1 VERRRVPP
9 VHCEEYRPDRER
21 ALASPDGDVSGFAD
35 RPPRRHH
42 GGLHERPK
50 EGNPGMT
57 NPEDF
62 QWPLPV
68 GLSDND
74 VKKVYVGLVVR
85 AAAFKESTVDKPT
98 DYMAALARADVSWI
112 EEELDRRG
120 VPRGTFDDIEPED
133 FGIFG

>member
-1 VERRRVPP
+1 MTCPGSLIVRRDSTTAG
-9 VHCEEYRPDRER
+9 CTND
-21 ALASPDGDVSGFAD
+21 DDQD
-35 RPPRRHH
+35 
-42 GGLHERPK
+42 PK

-74 VKKVYVGLVVR
+74 VKKVYVGLVAR
-85 AAAFKESTVDKPT
+85 AAAFKESTVDEPT

-133 FGIFG
+133 FGILG

>member
-1 VERRRVPP
+1 MATCPGSLI
-9 VHCEEYRPDRER
+9 VHR
-21 ALASPDGDVSGFAD
+21 DGTTAGCTNDD
-35 RPPRRHH
+35 DQD
-42 GGLHERPK
+42 PK

-74 VKKVYVGLVVR
+74 VKKVYVELVVR
-85 AAAFKESTVDKPT
+85 VAAFKESTVDEPT

-133 FGIFG
+133 FGILG